1 MPSDE
6 SQSTNRRTSFSAS
19 STFNS
24 LLGRSNTTSAA
35 ISPFPGPITTAAAH
49 DQRRRMSS
57 SGTSPIQSSGVF
69 ARRTSIST
77 NNSDTITESAID
89 DEDGPATSGP
99 NTPFAR
105 RMSKAA
111 EEVLNGSNAL
121 RKNLAS
127 NGRPLFPTQAAA
139 APKQGKQASMTSS
152 NRAVSDTGR
161 SGEGFNWSEQVRSRA
176 QSSVSSAGR
185 PSFSNPSP
193 TAEKNSPPAAI
204 HGRANSVTQLPKQP
218 APPQTFKERIYS
230 KPDEIG
236 ERMLK
241 GDYYY

>member
-49 DQRRRMSS
+49 DQRRRISS
-57 SGTSPIQSSGVF
+57 SGTSPTQTSGVF

-77 NNSDTITESAID
+77 NNSDTIAESAID
-89 DEDGPATSGP
+89 DEDGPASSGP

-127 NGRPLFPTQAAA
+127 N
-139 APKQGKQASMTSS
+139 
-152 NRAVSDTGR
+152 
-161 SGEGFNWSEQVRSRA
+161 GEGFNWSEQVRSRA